1 MSLDESRVEIVRG
14 WVTAQQAVQV
24 EAASRRAGS
33 CWLER
38 PVREVIRGEVERLE
52 RVVDDTL
59 CRALMSIPRNR
70 ETSVQIFHGTLV
82 PATVAQEDNIPPP
95 RGRWLSRL
103 RNDAS

>member
-1 MSLDESRVEIVRG
+1 MTSAAACSIVFEKKLATQDRPLFSLPRELCPLSLDESRVEIVRG

-59 CRALMSIPRNR
+59 CRALMSTQNR
-70 ETSVQIFHGTLV
+70 QKS
-82 PATVAQEDNIPPP
+82 
-95 RGRWLSRL
+95 
-103 RNDAS
+103 

>member
-1 MSLDESRVEIVRG
+1 MQRALQHCQNDRPLFSLPRELCPLSLDESRVEIVRG

-52 RVVDDTL
+52 REHPDVLWSTGVL
-59 CRALMSIPRNR
+59 C
-70 ETSVQIFHGTLV
+70 GD
-82 PATVAQEDNIPPP
+82 QED
-95 RGRWLSRL
+95 RVE
-103 RNDAS
+103 

>member
-1 MSLDESRVEIVRG
+1 MHRSAAATVASLDESRVEIVRG

-24 EAASRRAGS
+24 EAASRRALS

-59 CRALMSIPRNR
+59 CRALMSTQNR
-70 ETSVQIFHGTLV
+70 QKS
-82 PATVAQEDNIPPP
+82 
-95 RGRWLSRL
+95 
-103 RNDAS
+103 